1 MFSSWKHVKCSSCE
15 GLDTTLP
22 KYCNTKANAY
32 NIVLIR
38 TFERQ
43 KFRRDITTHLAT
55 KSLANNTCITH

>member
-32 NIVLIR
+32 NIVLIC

-55 KSLANNTCITH
+55 NH